1 MLLCDTFNYG
11 QKEARVM
18 SLNNIRPDSI
28 FYNSMGWGIT
38 CFSFFLKGDNHLLP
52 QHEGDGFSLIII
64 APVGVEKS

>member
-1 MLLCDTFNYG
+1 
-11 QKEARVM
+11 M

-52 QHEGDGFSLIII
+52 QHEGDGFSLIVI